1 VLFAGGFDGEAVSGP
16 VFLAEL
22 LRRAALR
29 PKLSPTARLPVVYAG
44 NARARALVE
53 ETLGD
58 RYLLRAVENLRPSS
72 GEERLEEARGAIHDL
87 FMDHVM
93 SHAPGYGALRDWVEA
108 PILPTPAALGR
119 ILEIVTAGSDRT
131 VLVVDVGGATT
142 DVFTARGGEVFRTVS
157 ANLGMSYSAL
167 HVASLDDLA
176 TVRSSLPEDRTAT
189 EIWNRIGEK
198 HLRPTRLPPTE
209 EDVRVEWA
217 LATAAVRAA
226 VRDHIAVRGGARLSR
241 STEELKVGWRWS
253 WKKRARRDPLPL
265 EGYDLVIGSG
275 GILSHSPRAA
285 AATILTN
292 ALEPRGRVDLA
303 VDRAF
308 ILPHLGAI
316 GTVAPEIARE
326 LFEAV
331 AVVPLGPLVA
341 PVVSAGRRAGPVRI
355 ELPDRTAHDV
365 PLGEVARIE
374 RKGGPRETVRLY
386 GASLSLSPASAEL
399 AAGELGVL
407 LDARPRPLEDRRTSF
422 FAGPVEPPPARPE
435 TATLEP
441 VFRGTL
447 RERRELADAGE
458 VLVESGERVDPDT
471 PVARHTELFLR
482 PFFVDVAVPL
492 RIEPD
497 EVAGYLRFEPGD
509 EIDVGDLL
517 AERARGVWRSTL
529 RCVSPVAG
537 TVDRILPDG
546 TVVLRERPETAR
558 GLVAV
563 QAARDL
569 DVEPSK
575 LPPYLTI
582 RVGQRV
588 ERNQAVARELGPHGI
603 TASRSPIRG
612 TVASIDED
620 FGIVH
625 VTPLREEL
633 EIRAWLPGVVAEVT
647 ARGAIVEAPGVL
659 VTGAWGRGREAAGP
673 LVVDRPEEG
682 AVVVLTAP
690 EAGRLAETLEA
701 RPAALVTGGLDLR
714 ELRETP
720 GDPPIL
726 LTEGFGVRPL
736 PEALASLLGE
746 REGRLALL
754 DGTTELRVGVR
765 RPRLLLPDPRED

>member
-1 VLFAGGFDGEAVSGP
+1 VERIVVADIGSTTTKAALFAREDGAWSLRRHESPTTVEAPHEDVAVGLRAALRGLEKDSGHTLLDGDRPASPMLLTSSAGGGLAMVVTGLVREVTSRSAERAALGAGAVVLDVVALNDGRVPYEKVAALEAQRPDLVLFAGGFDGEAVSGP

-316 GTVAPEIARE
+316 GTVAPRSRASSSRPSPW
-326 LFEAV
+326 FRW
-331 AVVPLGPLVA
+331 GP
-341 PVVSAGRRAGPVRI
+341 SW
-355 ELPDRTAHDV
+355 
-365 PLGEVARIE
+365 
-374 RKGGPRETVRLY
+374 
-386 GASLSLSPASAEL
+386 
-399 AAGELGVL
+399 
-407 LDARPRPLEDRRTSF
+407 
-422 FAGPVEPPPARPE
+422 PP
-435 TATLEP
+435 
-441 VFRGTL
+441 
-447 RERRELADAGE
+447 
-458 VLVESGERVDPDT
+458 S
-471 PVARHTELFLR
+471 
-482 PFFVDVAVPL
+482 
-492 RIEPD
+492 
-497 EVAGYLRFEPGD
+497 
-509 EIDVGDLL
+509 
-517 AERARGVWRSTL
+517 
-529 RCVSPVAG
+529 
-537 TVDRILPDG
+537 
-546 TVVLRERPETAR
+546 
-558 GLVAV
+558 
-563 QAARDL
+563 
-569 DVEPSK
+569 
-575 LPPYLTI
+575 
-582 RVGQRV
+582 
-588 ERNQAVARELGPHGI
+588 
-603 TASRSPIRG
+603 
-612 TVASIDED
+612 
-620 FGIVH
+620 
-625 VTPLREEL
+625 
-633 EIRAWLPGVVAEVT
+633 
-647 ARGAIVEAPGVL
+647 
-659 VTGAWGRGREAAGP
+659 
-673 LVVDRPEEG
+673 
-682 AVVVLTAP
+682 
-690 EAGRLAETLEA
+690 
-701 RPAALVTGGLDLR
+701 
-714 ELRETP
+714 
-720 GDPPIL
+720 
-726 LTEGFGVRPL
+726 
-736 PEALASLLGE
+736 
-746 REGRLALL
+746 
-754 DGTTELRVGVR
+754 
-765 RPRLLLPDPRED
+765 